1 MDRLY
6 TVHLTDVKA
15 SEGEK
20 LEFDTNVTVSIISV
34 LQTLRAAGLIEFG
47 EVSVTVASNQVPRL
61 RPNHEA
67 TETDETLTGNPHP

>member
-6 TVHLTDVKA
+6 TVHLTNVSVPEEK
-15 SEGEK
+15 K
-20 LEFDTNVTVSIISV
+20 LEFDTNVTVSIISA

-67 TETDETLTGNPHP
+67 TETDETLTENPHP